1 MKFASKVLTLGLL
14 LFLPASAAFAQAPSI
29 TAIGDVTLNVGATAV
44 VNVVAT
50 DPSLDPITLSAS
62 GGAFATL
69 NAPTTGTGIVVT
81 TLTLIPTVTDAGT
94 HTITVTA
101 TAAGQTDTETFLVHV
116 NAVGSNL
123 APVVVA
129 PAVET
134 VNTGGLVHFV
144 VNASDANGDAITF
157 LSASGLPTGATFTT
171 NSSNTEGTFSWTPT
185 STQAGHYDVVFVA
198 ANGLEGSAATHID
211 VMAVSG
217 GGNHAPVVTVA
228 PSLSVNEG
236 AALTFTV
243 TATDADADHVT
254 LSASG
259 LPSGATFVDN
269 ADNTAT
275 FHWTPSFTQSGA
287 YTLTFTGNDGHG
299 GVTTATSVVTVLDV
313 SGGGNHAPVVTVA
326 PSLSVNEGAALSF
339 TVTATDADADHVT
352 LTASGLP
359 SGATF
364 VDNGNNTGPFH
375 WTHSFTQSGA
385 YTLTFTG
392 NDAHGGV
399 STAATVVTV
408 LDVSGGG
415 NHAPVVT
422 VAPSLSVNEGAALS
436 FTVTAT
442 DADADHVT
450 LTASGLPSGATFVD
464 NSNNTGTFH
473 WTPGSTQSGTY
484 TLTFTGND
492 GHGGTNTAT
501 TVITVLDVT
510 GGGGGD
516 ATATIIGKIKSKTK
530 TVCFRIVPVNGAFDL
545 RNVDVASVTLDF
557 GGGSVHALSGRTHV
571 AFDCSGGGDDG
582 DDDAEECHDCGDGGD
597 HDGGSWGDDHGDGDD
612 SDHEGTVDTGSCVAT
627 HLHACFSM
635 HDLRALLGVSDIRSR
650 LLLATISGN
659 LTTGGSFVATIG
671 TRVAHEDNGHGG
683 DQGGK
688 GSHDIH
694 CKTSPN

>member
-1 MKFASKVLTLGLL
+1 M
-14 LFLPASAAFAQAPSI
+14 
-29 TAIGDVTLNVGATAV
+29 
-44 VNVVAT
+44 
-50 DPSLDPITLSAS
+50 
-62 GGAFATL
+62 
-69 NAPTTGTGIVVT
+69 
-81 TLTLIPTVTDAGT
+81 
-94 HTITVTA
+94 
-101 TAAGQTDTETFLVHV
+101 
-116 NAVGSNL
+116 
-123 APVVVA
+123 
-129 PAVET
+129 
-134 VNTGGLVHFV
+134 
-144 VNASDANGDAITF
+144 
-157 LSASGLPTGATFTT
+157 
-171 NSSNTEGTFSWTPT
+171 
-185 STQAGHYDVVFVA
+185 
-198 ANGLEGSAATHID
+198 
-211 VMAVSG
+211 
-217 GGNHAPVVTVA
+217 
-228 PSLSVNEG
+228 
-236 AALTFTV
+236 
-243 TATDADADHVT
+243 
-254 LSASG
+254 
-259 LPSGATFVDN
+259 
-269 ADNTAT
+269 
-275 FHWTPSFTQSGA
+275 
-287 YTLTFTGNDGHG
+287 
-299 GVTTATSVVTVLDV
+299 
-313 SGGGNHAPVVTVA
+313 
-326 PSLSVNEGAALSF
+326 
-339 TVTATDADADHVT
+339 TATDADADHVT

-359 SGATF
+359 A
-364 VDNGNNTGPFH
+364 
-375 WTHSFTQSGA
+375 
-385 YTLTFTG
+385 
-392 NDAHGGV
+392 
-399 STAATVVTV
+399 
-408 LDVSGGG
+408 
-415 NHAPVVT
+415 
-422 VAPSLSVNEGAALS
+422 
-436 FTVTAT
+436 
-442 DADADHVT
+442 
-450 LTASGLPSGATFVD
+450 GATFVD

-612 SDHEGTVDTGSCVAT
+612 GDHEGTVDTGSCVAT

-694 CKTSPN
+694 CKTSPNPLNPETLLSFTLSQAGRVRVTIYDLQGRLVKTLLDENRNTGEQALLWNGTNAKNGRGSSGLYFIKVQTPEAQVVRRVTVLK